1 MSKEKD
7 EKLEEEQI
15 QVEPQDQQ
23 EEIKNEEV
31 QKELSQEESQEE
43 QPQEPII
50 NTYDEEEIDNSKG
63 LKRLFKKLGKK
74 ISALWNK
81 ILRSKFAVG
90 VEKVLKVIGKVF
102 MYIFYPIVLFKRKVF
117 DKMTHGH
124 QKFFVAML
132 FLLPVILGFLIFYL
146 YPLILS
152 LVYAFSTVS
161 VQKEGGLL
169 VMFGQHQVDGVWVK
183 DLFYNFK
190 ELFTGPTGMLPV
202 KNATSGIDEK
212 ISLLQALLQTSGQ
225 TILNTVVITIF
236 SLLVAVMLN
245 GKFKGRGIVRA
256 IFFLPVILN
265 SEAIAAATESTQA
278 IDQMLNSVGSNALTN
293 IFDMKMF
300 MTSIGVPAKMVTF
313 LNSITS
319 TIYSTIS
326 YAGIQILI
334 FLAAIQSVPQH
345 LYEAAKIEGA
355 TKYEEFWK
363 ITLPMV
369 SPMILTVVVYTVV
382 DSFLRSDLNKYVQQ
396 LAKNPLYGFH
406 AAASWCYI
414 FVSLAILGI
423 AMLVLRKVVFY
434 YDER

>member
-1 MSKEKD
+1 MS
-7 EKLEEEQI
+7 EEL
-15 QVEPQDQQ
+15 
-23 EEIKNEEV
+23 KNEELANE
-31 QKELSQEESQEE
+31 ELEETSQASE
-43 QPQEPII
+43 QPII

-63 LKRLFKKLGKK
+63 LKKLFKKLGRAIKN
-74 ISALWNK
+74 LWNK
-81 ILRSKFAVG
+81 ISHSKFADV
-90 VEKVLKVIGKVF
+90 VIKIFKFIGKIF
-102 MYIFYPIVLFKRKVF
+102 YYIFYPIVLFKKKVF

-124 QKFFVAML
+124 QKLFVAFL

-146 YPLILS
+146 YPLIMS

-161 VQKEGGLL
+161 VEKEGGLL
-169 VMFGQHQVDGVWVK
+169 VKFGQHQENGVWVK
-183 DLFYNFK
+183 DFFYNFK
-190 ELFTGPTGMLPV
+190 ELFTGQTGMLPV
-202 KNATSGIDEK
+202 RNATSGLDEK
-212 ISLLQALLQTSGQ
+212 ISLLQALLQTSWQ
-225 TILNTVVITIF
+225 TILNTAVITIF

-293 IFDMKMF
+293 IFDMKTF

-313 LNSITS
+313 LNGITS

-396 LAKNPLYGFH
+396 LSKNPLYGFH
-406 AAASWCYI
+406 AAASWSYI
-414 FVSLAILGI
+414 LVSLVILGL
-423 AMLVLRKVVFY
+423 AMLILRKVVFY

>member
-1 MSKEKD
+1 MTDELKD
-7 EKLEEEQI
+7 EELVQESENTSLKTSGQI
-15 QVEPQDQQ
+15 IE
-23 EEIKNEEV
+23 
-31 QKELSQEESQEE
+31 
-43 QPQEPII
+43 
-50 NTYDEEEIDNSKG
+50 TYDPVEVDDTKG
-63 LKRLFKKLGKK
+63 IKRLFKKMNAGVRK
-74 ISALWNK
+74 LWNK
-81 ILRSKFAVG
+81 FIRTKFVKYILLGLSY
-90 VEKVLKVIGKVF
+90 IGKGF
-102 MYIFYPIVLFKRKVF
+102 YYLFYPLVLFKKKVY
-117 DKMTHGH
+117 DKMTHAH
-124 QKFFVAML
+124 QKLFVAFM
-132 FLLPVILGFLIFYL
+132 FLTPVLLGFLIFYL

-152 LVYAFSTVS
+152 LIYAFSTVS

-169 VMFGQHQVDGVWVK
+169 VKFGQHQVNGEWVR

-190 ELFTGPTGMLPV
+190 ELFTGTTGMLPV
-202 KNATSGIDEK
+202 RNATSGIDEK
-212 ISLLQALLQTSGQ
+212 ISLFQALVQTSWQ

-236 SLLVAVMLN
+236 SLLIAVMLN
-245 GKFKGRGIVRA
+245 GKFKGRAIVRA

-293 IFDMKMF
+293 IFDMKAF
-300 MTSIGVPAKMVTF
+300 MTSIGVPAKMVSF
-313 LNSITS
+313 LNNITS

-345 LYEAAKIEGA
+345 LYEAAHIEGA

-406 AAASWCYI
+406 AAASWSYI
-414 FVSLAILGI
+414 IVSLTILGL

>member
-1 MSKEKD
+1 MTDEIKD
-7 EKLEEEQI
+7 EELVQDNDNTSESTKESGQI
-15 QVEPQDQQ
+15 IE
-23 EEIKNEEV
+23 
-31 QKELSQEESQEE
+31 
-43 QPQEPII
+43 
-50 NTYDEEEIDNSKG
+50 TYDPVEVDNQKG
-63 LKRLFKKLGKK
+63 IKGFFKKIGRGIRNLWQKFLRTKFMKVVFLIFHYIGLGFYY
-74 ISALWNK
+74 L
-81 ILRSKFAVG
+81 
-90 VEKVLKVIGKVF
+90 
-102 MYIFYPIVLFKRKVF
+102 FYPIVLFKKKVY
-117 DKMTHGH
+117 DKMTHAH
-124 QKFFVAML
+124 QKVFVAFM
-132 FLLPVILGFLIFYL
+132 FLTPVLLGFLIFYL

-152 LVYAFSTVS
+152 LIYAFSTVS

-169 VMFGQHQVDGVWVK
+169 VKFGQHQVDGVWVK

-190 ELFTGPTGMLPV
+190 ELFTGTTGMLPIR
-202 KNATSGIDEK
+202 NATSGIDEK
-212 ISLLQALLQTSGQ
+212 ISLFQALVQTSWQ

-236 SLLVAVMLN
+236 SLLIAVMLN
-245 GKFKGRGIVRA
+245 GKFKGRAIVRA

-293 IFDMKMF
+293 IFDMKAF
-300 MTSIGVPAKMVTF
+300 MTSIGVPGKMVTF
-313 LNSITS
+313 LNNITS

-345 LYEAAKIEGA
+345 LYEAAHIEGA

-382 DSFLRSDLNKYVQQ
+382 DSFLRSDLNKYIQQ

-406 AAASWCYI
+406 AAASWSYI
-414 FVSLAILGI
+414 IVSLAILGL

>member
-1 MSKEKD
+1 MS
-7 EKLEEEQI
+7 EEL
-15 QVEPQDQQ
+15 
-23 EEIKNEEV
+23 KNEELTNE
-31 QKELSQEESQEE
+31 ELEETSQASE
-43 QPQEPII
+43 QPII

-63 LKRLFKKLGKK
+63 LKKLFKKLGRAIK
-74 ISALWNK
+74 SLWNK
-81 ILRSKFAVG
+81 ISHSKFADV
-90 VEKVLKVIGKVF
+90 VIKIFKFIGKIF
-102 MYIFYPIVLFKRKVF
+102 YYIFYPIVLFKKKVF

-124 QKFFVAML
+124 QKLFVAFL

-146 YPLILS
+146 YPLIMS

-161 VQKEGGLL
+161 VEKEGGLL
-169 VMFGQHQVDGVWVK
+169 VKFGQHQENGVWVK
-183 DLFYNFK
+183 DFFYNFK
-190 ELFTGPTGMLPV
+190 ELFTGQTGMLPV
-202 KNATSGIDEK
+202 RNATSGLDEK
-212 ISLLQALLQTSGQ
+212 ISLLQALLQTSWQ
-225 TILNTVVITIF
+225 TVLNTAVITIF

-313 LNSITS
+313 LNGITS

-396 LAKNPLYGFH
+396 LSKNPLYGFH
-406 AAASWCYI
+406 AAASWSYI
-414 FVSLAILGI
+414 LVSLVILGL
-423 AMLVLRKVVFY
+423 AMLILRKVVFY

>member
-1 MSKEKD
+1 MTDELKD
-7 EKLEEEQI
+7 EELVQESENTSLETSGQI
-15 QVEPQDQQ
+15 IE
-23 EEIKNEEV
+23 
-31 QKELSQEESQEE
+31 
-43 QPQEPII
+43 
-50 NTYDEEEIDNSKG
+50 TYDPAEVDDTKG
-63 LKRLFKKLGKK
+63 IKRLFKKMNAKVRK
-74 ISALWNK
+74 LWNK
-81 ILRSKFAVG
+81 FIRTKFVKYILLGLSY
-90 VEKVLKVIGKVF
+90 IGKGF
-102 MYIFYPIVLFKRKVF
+102 YYLFYPLVLFKKKVY
-117 DKMTHGH
+117 DKMTHAH
-124 QKFFVAML
+124 QKLFVAFM
-132 FLLPVILGFLIFYL
+132 FLTPVLLGFLIFYL

-152 LVYAFSTVS
+152 LIYAFSTVS

-169 VMFGQHQVDGVWVK
+169 VKFGQHQVNGEWVR
-183 DLFYNFK
+183 DFFYNFK
-190 ELFTGPTGMLPV
+190 ELFTGTTGMLPV
-202 KNATSGIDEK
+202 RNATSGIDEK
-212 ISLLQALLQTSGQ
+212 ISLFQALVQTSWQ

-236 SLLVAVMLN
+236 SLLIAVMLN
-245 GKFKGRGIVRA
+245 GKFKGRAIVRA

-293 IFDMKMF
+293 IFDMKAF
-300 MTSIGVPAKMVTF
+300 MTSIGVPAKMVSF
-313 LNSITS
+313 LNNITS

-345 LYEAAKIEGA
+345 LYEAAHIEGA

-406 AAASWCYI
+406 AAASWSYI
-414 FVSLAILGI
+414 IVSLTILGL